1 MNRRHEMS
9 MNEQRAPNKERSPN
23 PRNRNRER
31 RTNRTPPENRKGKEV
46 PQPVVVA
53 PQAVMGVNGVP
64 LPMSI
69 AIPRDMN
76 ADGSARLVMHSA
88 QPFQAVQPLKGVMP
102 IQPVMPA
109 FQPVQ
114 PVQPVPS
121 VQPVKGVVPV
131 VQPAASFQPP
141 KNVQTVQPV
150 MAPPYALNGMPVH
163 PSGLYPV
170 FVNQPAP
177 QRTKDLKTSVNAKP
191 FIPAFLRSAHCD
203 FT

>member
-1 MNRRHEMS
+1 
-9 MNEQRAPNKERSPN
+9 MNEQRAPANGPNKERSSN
-23 PRNRNRER
+23 TRNRNRER
-31 RTNRTPPENRKGKEV
+31 RTNRTPPENRKGKEA

-53 PQAVMGVNGVP
+53 PQAMMGVNGVP
-64 LPMSI
+64 LPMPI

-76 ADGSARLVMHSA
+76 VDGRARLVMHSA
-88 QPFQAVQPLKGVMP
+88 QPFQAVQPLKGMMP

-114 PVQPVPS
+114 PVPPVQP

-131 VQPAASFQPP
+131 VQPAPSFQPP
-141 KNVQTVQPV
+141 KNMQTVQPV
-150 MAPPYALNGMPVH
+150 NAVMAPPYTLNGMPVH
-163 PSGLYPV
+163 PNGLYPV
-170 FVNQPAP
+170 FVNQAAS

-191 FIPAFLRSAHCD
+191 FIPAFLRSARCR